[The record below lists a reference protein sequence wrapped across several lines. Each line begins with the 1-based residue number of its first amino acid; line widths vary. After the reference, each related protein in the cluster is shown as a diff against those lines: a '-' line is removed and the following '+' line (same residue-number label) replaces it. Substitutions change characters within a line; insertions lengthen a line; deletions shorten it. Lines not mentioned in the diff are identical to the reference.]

1 MVKITLYPF
10 DKIMLDGT
18 EVFLG
23 MEQSDVARA
32 IGEGKKIGTR
42 CYYCNGELAIDYSN
56 YKVNFIEFLG
66 GIDGILKPDC

>member
-1 MVKITLYPF
+1 MKITLYPF

-42 CYYCNGELAIDYSN
+42 CYYCNGELPIDDSN

>member
-32 IGEGKKIGTR
+32 IGEGKKFEQDVITAMANLR
-42 CYYCNGELAIDYSN
+42 
-56 YKVNFIEFLG
+56 
-66 GIDGILKPDC
+66 